1 MRVLLDTVAFL
12 LAMEA
17 PQKLSREAS
26 RVFSS
31 SSIQREISVVSFAEI
46 AIKHALGKMSIE
58 RADIRRGVADLDL
71 RILPLREEHAMGLF
85 ELPLHHNDP
94 FDRQLIA
101 QALVEEMAIVTCDTA
116 FERYRGLKII
126 W

>member
-17 PQKLSREAS
+17 PHKLSREAN
-26 RVFSS
+26 RILSS
-31 SSIQREISVVSFAEI
+31 SSIEREISVVSFAEI
-46 AIKHALGKMSIE
+46 AIKHALGKMSLNQ
-58 RADIRRGVADLDL
+58 ADIRRGAADLDL
-71 RILPLREEHAMGLF
+71 RILPLSEEHAMGLF
-85 ELPLHHNDP
+85 DLPLHHTDP

-101 QALVEEMAIVTCDTA
+101 QAMVEKIPIVTCDTA
-116 FERYRGLKII
+116 FERYRGLKVI